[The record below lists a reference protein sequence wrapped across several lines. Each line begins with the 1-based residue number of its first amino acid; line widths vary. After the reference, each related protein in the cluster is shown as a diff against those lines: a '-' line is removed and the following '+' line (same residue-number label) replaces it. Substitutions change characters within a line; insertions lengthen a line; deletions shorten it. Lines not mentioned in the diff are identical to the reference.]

1 MVNHNPKEIEAKLIE
16 TKSMLTGFYEPVD
29 IGLFEVST
37 KKDTYYISARIVPKY
52 GYFGTEMEKTFYYE
66 CWALLADKN
75 GNVETSRNRIELF
88 HFSTKEP
95 LIISDLKKDIKDNF
109 YYVEY

>member
-1 MVNHNPKEIEAKLIE
+1 MDNHNPKQIDVKLVE
-16 TKSMLTGFYEPVD
+16 TKPMLTGWYEPID
-29 IGLFEVST
+29 MGLFEVST
-37 KKDTYYISARIVPKY
+37 ERDTYHISARIAPKFEC
-52 GYFGTEMEKTFYYE
+52 FGTDMEKTFYYE

-75 GNVETSRNRIELF
+75 GNAETGRNRIELF

-95 LIISDLKKDIKDNF
+95 LLLSDLKQDIKDNF